1 MNFTYIFYSSA
12 IHIVFH
18 LIECPSLDDIPNG
31 SVSLSGNTTGDIA
44 VYTCDDGF
52 ELVGDPTR
60 VCMNDTTWSGEPP
73 TCRRKLKQQCY
84 TL

>member
-18 LIECPSLDDIPNG
+18 PTECPCLDDIPNG

-44 VYTCDDGF
+44 MYTCDDVF

-73 TCRRKLKQQCY
+73 TCRRKLK
-84 TL
+84 

>member
-1 MNFTYIFYSSA
+1 MNLTYSFYSSA

-18 LIECPSLDDIPNG
+18 LTECPSLDDIPNG